1 MTQTGTQQTKNLCSL
16 CGKTFDSPQELRE
29 HEQQCKGVGA
39 STGDHAN
46 ANAEPRKKSRE
57 EIERDMLMEEG
68 FEATDN

>member
-1 MTQTGTQQTKNLCSL
+1 MAQTGTQQIKNVCSR

-29 HEQQCKGVGA
+29 HEQQCKGGGA
-39 STGDHAN
+39 SAGDSAN
-46 ANAEPRKKSRE
+46 AYAEPRKKSRE

>member
-1 MTQTGTQQTKNLCSL
+1 MAQTGTQQIKNVCSR

-29 HEQQCKGVGA
+29 HEQQCKGGGTSA
-39 STGDHAN
+39 GDSAN

>member
-1 MTQTGTQQTKNLCSL
+1 MAPTGTQQTKDVCSR

-29 HEQQCKGVGA
+29 HEQRCQGGA
-39 STGDHAN
+39 SAGDPAK

-57 EIERDMLMEEG
+57 EIERDMLIEEG